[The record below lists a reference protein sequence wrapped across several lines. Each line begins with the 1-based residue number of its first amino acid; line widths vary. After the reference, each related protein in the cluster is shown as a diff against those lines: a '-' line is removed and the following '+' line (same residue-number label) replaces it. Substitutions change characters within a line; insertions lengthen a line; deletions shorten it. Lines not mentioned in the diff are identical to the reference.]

1 MSSDT
6 ADERYRL
13 RISRR
18 TIDQLGVKLYDR
30 VALVISEL
38 ISNAYDADAPTVSVA
53 APAGQFLAT
62 RKATG
67 IEDKGFTIQ
76 IADSGFGM
84 NPQQLRDYYL
94 VVGSD
99 RRTDARGATSPK
111 GRPVMGRKGVGKLA
125 PFGICKTIEV
135 ISSGVDNTG
144 KAPANKPYLTS
155 HIILEYDG
163 INTDKE
169 ADYFPKTGDRDK
181 TFAAKSG
188 TVIILRDFLTRKV
201 PSLEDLAQ
209 EVSQR
214 FGKLLDSGGF
224 VVTLTDNFA
233 EPPIEHEVSA
243 LDLPGMPDTRINFE
257 GPLPSLARADQG
269 SYRTSHESGQTISLL
284 PGFECGGKF
293 LPVVGWIGY
302 SKEPVK
308 QEIAAGIRIYCRK
321 KFAAQ
326 TLAFDTPSGF
336 TGEFQV
342 KAYLIGELHCDW
354 LDEEEDLIHT
364 DRQNIQWSSDVG
376 SAFREWG
383 RTIVRDI
390 AKNARRPAAE
400 TTLDLFKKTVDL
412 DVELAKRFPSKAQDG
427 VKRRAKDVIETLA
440 RKMAPVDAKDRDAAM
455 EIVSL
460 ATAFAPHM
468 ELSEELTR
476 AAASSDLL
484 SIGTVASILSSAKL
498 AEAMTL
504 GTIAEKRLKIIEQF
518 KTLVHATPS
527 SSELELQKLIEQAPW
542 LIRPEWTPISE
553 NKGLKRVKDS
563 LERFLSNKAGREV
576 VLSTISNPT
585 KRPDFVLIGAE
596 GPLRLV
602 EIKKPQHD
610 FNKDDFDRFWP
621 YVDALDE
628 FFADAANASALAIVQ
643 GYEITLVADGINLPS
658 FLKSSLENLKN
669 SKKLIHVKW
678 DVLIDHTKTVH
689 EDFLSALDQSGLAIP
704 NVPGQS

>member
-1 MSSDT
+1 MASSAT
-6 ADERYRL
+6 DEQYKL

-18 TIDQLGVKLYDR
+18 TIDKLGVKLYDR

-38 ISNAYDADAPTVSVA
+38 ISNAYDADAPTVTVE

-67 IEDKGFTIQ
+67 IEDRGFSIKVVDT
-76 IADSGFGM
+76 GFGM
-84 NPQQLRDYYL
+84 NPKQLRDFYL

-99 RRTDARGATSPK
+99 RRLDSRGATSAG

-135 ISSGVDNTG
+135 ISSGVDDTG
-144 KAPANKPYLTS
+144 KAPADKPFYTS
-155 HIILEYDG
+155 HIVLEYDA
-163 INTDKE
+163 ITSDEETDHDIK
-169 ADYFPKTGDRDK
+169 AGDQDK
-181 TFAAKSG
+181 TYSATSG
-188 TVIILRDFLTRKV
+188 TSIILRDFLTRKV
-201 PSLEDLAQ
+201 PSLDDLAQ

-214 FGKLLDSGGF
+214 FGNLLDVGDFS
-224 VVTLTDNFA
+224 VTLVDNDA
-233 EPPIEHEVSA
+233 SPPITHLVSP
-243 LDLPGMPDTRINFE
+243 LDLPGMPDTRINFQ
-257 GPLPSLARADQG
+257 GPLPTLARLDQG
-269 SYRTSHESGQTISLL
+269 TYKASHESGQAVSLSA
-284 PGFECGGKF
+284 GFEFEGKF
-293 LPVVGWIGY
+293 YPVTGWIGY

-364 DRQNIQWSSDVG
+364 DRQNIQWSSDIG
-376 SAFREWG
+376 SAFRDWG
-383 RTIVRDI
+383 RTIVKEI

-400 TTLDLFKKTVDL
+400 TTLELFKKTVDL
-412 DVELAKRFPSKAQDG
+412 NDELSRRFPSKEQDG
-427 VKRRAKDVIETLA
+427 IKRRAKDVIETLA

-455 EIVSL
+455 EVVSL
-460 ATAFAPHM
+460 GTAFAPHM
-468 ELSEELTR
+468 ELSDALSR
-476 AAASSDLL
+476 AASSADALT
-484 SIGTVASILSSAKL
+484 IGTVASILSSAKL

-518 KTLVHATPS
+518 KELVHAKPS

-553 NKGLKRVKDS
+553 NKGLKKVKDS
-563 LERFLSNKAGREV
+563 LERFLTSKTGQDV
-576 VLSTISNPT
+576 TLSTISNPT
-585 KRPDFVLIGAE
+585 KRPDFVLIGSE

-602 EIKKPQHD
+602 EIKKPLHD
-610 FNKDDFDRFWP
+610 FDKADFDRFWP

-628 FFADAANASALAIVQ
+628 FFADKANASALSIVQ
-643 GYEITLVADGINLPS
+643 GYEITLVADGIKLPS
-658 FLKSSLENLKN
+658 FLNGSLDSLKN
-669 SKKLIHVKW
+669 AKKLVHVRW
-678 DVLIDHTKTVH
+678 DVLIDHTKSVH
-689 EDFLSALDQSGLAIP
+689 EDFLSALEQSGLSSP
-704 NVPGQS
+704 HQS

>member
-1 MSSDT
+1 MAENK
-6 ADERYRL
+6 ADEPYRL

-18 TIDQLGVKLYDR
+18 TIDKLGVKLYDR

-38 ISNAYDADAPTVSVA
+38 ISNAYDADAPSVVVE
-53 APAGQFLAT
+53 APAGQFLAMRNSLGT
-62 RKATG
+62 Q
-67 IEDKGFTIQ
+67 DKGFTIKVV
-76 IADSGFGM
+76 DTGYGM
-84 NPQQLRDYYL
+84 NPQQLRNYYL
-94 VVGSD
+94 VVGAD
-99 RRTDARGATSPK
+99 RRTDARGATSPG

-135 ISSGVDNTG
+135 ISSGADNEG
-144 KAPANKPYLTS
+144 QAPAGKPYLTS

-163 INTDKE
+163 ITSDEE
-169 ADYFPKTGDRDK
+169 ADYFPKPGTQDK
-181 TFAAKSG
+181 TYAARSG
-188 TVIILRDFLTRKV
+188 TTIILKDFLTRKV
-201 PSLEDLAQ
+201 PSLDDLAK

-214 FGKLLDSGGF
+214 FGKLLDDGGF
-224 VVTLTDNFA
+224 SVSLTDNYA
-233 EPPIEHEVSA
+233 NPPISQKVSA
-243 LDLPGMPDTRINFE
+243 LDLSGMPDTRLKFE
-257 GPLPSLARADQG
+257 GPLPTLALADQG
-269 SYRTSHESGQTISLL
+269 SYTALHESGQSVAIL
-284 PGFECGGKF
+284 PGFTCDNKF
-293 LPVVGWIGY
+293 YPVVGWIGY

-326 TLAFDTPSGF
+326 TLSFDTPSGF
-336 TGEFQV
+336 TGELQV

-383 RTIVRDI
+383 RTVVRDI

-400 TTLDLFKKTVDL
+400 TTLDLFRKTVDL
-412 DVELAKRFPSKAQDG
+412 EGELAKRFPSKQQDG
-427 VKRRAKDVIETLA
+427 VKRRAKDVVETLA
-440 RKMAPVDAKDRDAAM
+440 RKMAPGDAKDRDAAM

-468 ELSEELTR
+468 ELSEALSN
-476 AAASSDLL
+476 AANSSDLL

-504 GTIAEKRLKIIEQF
+504 GTIAEKRLKIIDQF
-518 KTLVHATPS
+518 KTLVHATPA

-553 NKGLKRVKDS
+553 NKGLKKVKDS
-563 LERFLSNKAGREV
+563 LERFLTNKTGKQV
-576 VLSTISNPT
+576 TLSTIGNPT
-585 KRPDFVLIGAE
+585 KRPDFVLIGSE

-610 FNKDDFDRFWP
+610 FDQTDFDRFWP

-628 FFADAANASALAIVQ
+628 FFADSANATALSIVQ
-643 GYEITLVADGINLPS
+643 GYEITLVADGIKLPNY
-658 FLKSSLENLKN
+658 LKSSLEPLKTAR
-669 SKKLIHVKW
+669 KLVHVRW
-678 DVLIDHTKTVH
+678 DVLIDHTKSVH
-689 EDFLSALDQSGLAIP
+689 EDFVNALDQSGLSMP
-704 NVPGQS
+704 KQGQP

>member
-1 MSSDT
+1 MESSA
-6 ADERYRL
+6 ADDRYRL

-18 TIDQLGVKLYDR
+18 TIDKLGVKLYDR

-38 ISNAYDADAPTVSVA
+38 ISNAYDADAPTVTVE

-67 IEDKGFTIQ
+67 TEDRGFKINIVDT
-76 IADSGFGM
+76 GYGM

-99 RRTDARGATSPK
+99 RRTDARGATSPG

-135 ISSGVDNTG
+135 ISSGADDTG
-144 KAPANKPYLTS
+144 DAPAEKPFYTS

-163 INTDKE
+163 INSDE
-169 ADYFPKTGDRDK
+169 DDDYYPRPGNQDK
-181 TFAAKSG
+181 TYAAASG
-188 TVIILRDFLTRKV
+188 TTIILRDFLTRKV
-201 PSLEDLAQ
+201 PSLEDLAR

-214 FGKLLDSGGF
+214 FGKLLDGGTF
-224 VVTLTDNFA
+224 SVTLTDNYPQ
-233 EPPIEHEVSA
+233 PPVSHLVSP

-257 GPLPSLARADQG
+257 GPLPTHARAAQVG
-269 SYRTSHESGQTISLL
+269 YKTSHESGQSISIL
-284 PGFECGGKF
+284 PGFEFAGKF
-293 LPVVGWIGY
+293 YPVVGWIGY

-364 DRQNIQWSSDVG
+364 DRQNIQWSSDIG

-383 RTIVRDI
+383 QTIVRDI

-412 DVELAKRFPSKAQDG
+412 DGELGRRFPTKEQDG
-427 VKRRAKDVIETLA
+427 VKRRARDVIETLA
-440 RKMAPVDAKDRDAAM
+440 RKMDPVDAKDRDAAM
-455 EIVSL
+455 EVVSL

-468 ELSEELTR
+468 ELSDALSK
-476 AAASSDLL
+476 AASSSDILT
-484 SIGTVASILSSAKL
+484 IGTVASILSSAKL
-498 AEAMTL
+498 AE
-504 GTIAEKRLKIIEQF
+504 GCCQ
-518 KTLVHATPS
+518 
-527 SSELELQKLIEQAPW
+527 
-542 LIRPEWTPISE
+542 
-553 NKGLKRVKDS
+553 
-563 LERFLSNKAGREV
+563 SN
-576 VLSTISNPT
+576 
-585 KRPDFVLIGAE
+585 
-596 GPLRLV
+596 
-602 EIKKPQHD
+602 
-610 FNKDDFDRFWP
+610 
-621 YVDALDE
+621 
-628 FFADAANASALAIVQ
+628 ANRSPH
-643 GYEITLVADGINLPS
+643 DGI
-658 FLKSSLENLKN
+658 
-669 SKKLIHVKW
+669 W
-678 DVLIDHTKTVH
+678 
-689 EDFLSALDQSGLAIP
+689 AL
-704 NVPGQS
+704 V

>member
-1 MSSDT
+1 MSDSTVD
-6 ADERYRL
+6 DRYRL

-18 TIDQLGVKLYDR
+18 TIDKLGVKLYDR

-38 ISNAYDADAPTVSVA
+38 ISNSYDADAPTVTVE

-67 IEDKGFTIQ
+67 TEDKGFQ
-76 IADSGFGM
+76 IKVIDTGFGM
-84 NPQQLRDYYL
+84 NPKQLREYYL

-144 KAPANKPYLTS
+144 IAPADKPFLTS
-155 HIILEYDG
+155 HIIMEYEG
-163 INTDKE
+163 INSDEETE
-169 ADYFPKTGDRDK
+169 YFPKTGDRDR

-188 TVIILRDFLTRKV
+188 TTIILRDFLTRKV
-201 PSLEDLAQ
+201 PTIDDLSR
-209 EVSQR
+209 EVAQR
-214 FGKLLDSGGF
+214 FGKLLDGGDF
-224 VVTLTDNFA
+224 EVTLTDNA
-233 EPPIEHEVSA
+233 VTPPASHNVSP
-243 LDLPGMPDTRINFE
+243 LDLPGMPGTRINFE

-269 SYRTSHESGQTISLL
+269 SYKTSHESGQTVSQL
-284 PGFECGGKF
+284 PGFECYGKF
-293 LPVVGWIGY
+293 FPVVGWIGY
-302 SKEPVK
+302 AKEPVK

-326 TLAFDTPSGF
+326 TMSFDTPSGY

-342 KAYLIGELHCDW
+342 KSYLIGELHCDW

-376 SAFREWG
+376 TAFREWG
-383 RTIVRDI
+383 QAVVKEI
-390 AKNARRPAAE
+390 AKNARQPAAE
-400 TTLDLFKKTVDL
+400 TTLDLFRKTVDL
-412 DVELAKRFPSKAQDG
+412 DSELTRRFPSRQQDG
-427 VKRRAKDVIETLA
+427 VKRRAKEVIETLA
-440 RKMAPVDAKDRDAAM
+440 RKMDPVDAKDRDAAM
-455 EIVSL
+455 EVVSL
-460 ATAFAPHM
+460 GTAFAPYM
-468 ELSEELTR
+468 ELSEALTK
-476 AAASSDLL
+476 AAASTDLL
-484 SIGTVASILSSAKL
+484 SVGTVASILSSAKL

-518 KTLVHATPS
+518 RTLVHATPA
-527 SSELELQKLIEQAPW
+527 SSEGELQKLIEQAPW

-553 NKGLKRVKDS
+553 NKGLKRVRDS
-563 LERFLSNKAGREV
+563 LERFLTQKMGSAV
-576 VLSTISNPT
+576 SLSSIQNPN

-610 FNKDDFDRFWP
+610 FDKTDFDRFWP

-628 FFADAANASALAIVQ
+628 FFADPANASALAIVQ
-643 GYEITLVADGINLPS
+643 GYEITLVADGIKLPS
-658 FLKSSLENLKN
+658 YLTSSLENLK
-669 SKKLIHVKW
+669 SAKKLVHVKW
-678 DVLIDHTKTVH
+678 DVLIDHTKNVH
-689 EDFLSALDQSGLAIP
+689 EDFLSALDQAGLSGP
-704 NVPGQS
+704 QT

>member
-1 MSSDT
+1 MLSST
-6 ADERYRL
+6 ADDRYRL

-18 TIDQLGVKLYDR
+18 TIDKLGVKLYDR

-38 ISNAYDADAPTVSVA
+38 ISNAYDADAPTVTVE

-67 IEDKGFTIQ
+67 TEDRGFTIKVV
-76 IADSGFGM
+76 DTGYGM
-84 NPQQLRDYYL
+84 NPTQLRDYYL

-99 RRTDARGATSPK
+99 RRTDARGATSPG

-125 PFGICKTIEV
+125 PFGICRTIEV
-135 ISSGVDNTG
+135 ISSGADNTG
-144 KAPANKPYLTS
+144 QAPSGKPFYTS

-163 INTDKE
+163 INTDEE
-169 ADYFPKTGDRDK
+169 ADYYPKAGEQDK
-181 TFAAKSG
+181 TYAATSG
-188 TVIILRDFLTRKV
+188 TTIILKDFLTRKV
-201 PSLEDLAQ
+201 PSLDELAR

-214 FGKLLDSGGF
+214 FGKLLDGGGF
-224 VVTLTDNFA
+224 SVTLTDNYPT
-233 EPPIEHEVSA
+233 PPVDHLVSP
-243 LDLPGMPDTRINFE
+243 LDLPGMPDTRINFD

-269 SYRTSHESGQTISLL
+269 TYKASHETGQAVTPL
-284 PGFECGGKF
+284 PGFEFGGKF
-293 LPVVGWIGY
+293 YPVVGWIGY

-364 DRQNIQWSSDVG
+364 DRQNIQWSSDIG
-376 SAFREWG
+376 SAFRDWG
-383 RTIVRDI
+383 RTIVKDI

-412 DVELAKRFPSKAQDG
+412 DGELTKRFPSKEQDG

-440 RKMAPVDAKDRDAAM
+440 RKMDPVDAKDRDAAM
-455 EIVSL
+455 EVVSL

-468 ELSEELTR
+468 ELSDALSK
-476 AAASSDLL
+476 AASSTDILT
-484 SIGTVASILSSAKL
+484 IGTVTSILSSAKL
-498 AEAMTL
+498 AESMTL
-504 GTIAEKRLKIIEQF
+504 GTIAEKRLKIIDQF
-518 KTLVHATPS
+518 KTLVHAKPATG
-527 SSELELQKLIEQAPW
+527 ELELQKLIEQAPW

-553 NKGLKRVKDS
+553 NKGLKKVKDS
-563 LERFLSNKAGREV
+563 LERFLSDKMGNDV

-602 EIKKPQHD
+602 EIKKPLHD
-610 FNKDDFDRFWP
+610 FDKNDFDRFWP

-628 FFADAANASALAIVQ
+628 FFANTANASALSIVQ
-643 GYEITLVADGINLPS
+643 GYEVTLVADGLNLPS
-658 FLKSSLENLKN
+658 YLNSSLESLKTA
-669 SKKLIHVKW
+669 KKLIHVRW
-678 DVLIDHTKTVH
+678 DVLIDHTKSVH
-689 EDFLSALDQSGLAIP
+689 EDFLSALDQSGLGAP
-704 NVPGQS
+704 AAGQP